1 MHYLAIA
8 LGGAFGAMARAY
20 VSNLAIKILGT
31 SFPFATLTVNLL
43 GSLLMGF
50 VAVVIFDYLKLSGYW
65 REVIMVGFLGAFTT
79 FSTFSMEGLNLINS
93 GQWQTALVYFVVS
106 VVGSV
111 SACFVGWYVAKLIF

>member
-8 LGGAFGAMARAY
+8 LGGALGAMARAY

-50 VAVVIFDYLKLSGYW
+50 VAVLIFDYLKLSGYW